1 MKFETCFVVSL
12 EYDLFLYIHFLII
25 IIIIVISYNV
35 KIYSMNNNGENSQ
48 MSTKSISIENNNK
61 ESVDRY
67 KEKAKSFTDKIVNK
81 ISHIDDIRKN
91 EVAEDK
97 SSNIRFI
104 TFGLFTLIGFIVL
117 IYAILVAV
125 VADTAIQSANVF
137 FVVTILSISIL
148 AGTLVYKI
156 GLSK

>member
-1 MKFETCFVVSL
+1 
-12 EYDLFLYIHFLII
+12 
-25 IIIIVISYNV
+25 
-35 KIYSMNNNGENSQ
+35 MNNNGENPQ
-48 MSTKSISIENNNK
+48 VSTKSISIENNNK

-81 ISHIDDIRKN
+81 ISYIDDIRRN

-97 SSNIRFI
+97 SSNVRFI

>member
-1 MKFETCFVVSL
+1 
-12 EYDLFLYIHFLII
+12 
-25 IIIIVISYNV
+25 
-35 KIYSMNNNGENSQ
+35 MNNDENSKVS
-48 MSTKSISIENNNK
+48 STSMSIEDNK
-61 ESVDRY
+61 DSVDKY

-81 ISHIDDIRKN
+81 ISHIDDMRRNDI
-91 EVAEDK
+91 VVDK

-148 AGTLVYKI
+148 VGTLVYRI
-156 GLSK
+156 GLTK

>member
-1 MKFETCFVVSL
+1 
-12 EYDLFLYIHFLII
+12 
-25 IIIIVISYNV
+25 
-35 KIYSMNNNGENSQ
+35 MNNDENSKVS
-48 MSTKSISIENNNK
+48 STSMSIEDNK
-61 ESVDRY
+61 DSVDKY

-81 ISHIDDIRKN
+81 ISHIDDMRRN
-91 EVAEDK
+91 EIVVDK

-148 AGTLVYKI
+148 AGTLVYRI
-156 GLSK
+156 GLTK

>member
-1 MKFETCFVVSL
+1 
-12 EYDLFLYIHFLII
+12 
-25 IIIIVISYNV
+25 
-35 KIYSMNNNGENSQ
+35 MNNNEENSPGSSRS
-48 MSTKSISIENNNK
+48 MSIEGDTK
-61 ESVDRY
+61 DSVDKY

-81 ISHIDDIRKN
+81 ISHIDDIRRD
-91 EVAEDK
+91 EIVVDK
-97 SSNIRFI
+97 SSNVRFI
-104 TFGLFTLIGFIVL
+104 TFGLFALIGFIVL

-156 GLSK
+156 GLTK